1 MRGGAWHGRF
11 ICGGFRV
18 SGRVRSSIRSLFIAG
33 LLWACWPSAVFA
45 EGLEDQAQL
54 LAAEL
59 RCPVCQNLSVG
70 DSPSEMANQ
79 MRELVREKLKNGE
92 SPEQIRAYFVSRYG
106 EWILLAPKRRGF
118 NWVAWLLPFGAIL
131 GGIGVIGFV
140 VRRSIFRRQAPAGA
154 QLSPLDPRYASRLQA
169 ELKEWGQ

>member
-1 MRGGAWHGRF
+1 MH
-11 ICGGFRV
+11 RV
-18 SGRVRSSIRSLFIAG
+18 FQSLLIVAV
-33 LLWACWPSAVFA
+33 LWAWWPFA
-45 EGLEDQAQL
+45 GGGVTLDEQAQL

-79 MRELVREKLKNGE
+79 MRELVREKLKHGE

-106 EWILLAPKRRGF
+106 EWILLAPKRQGF

-131 GGIGVIGFV
+131 GGVGVIGLV
-140 VRRSIFRRQAPAGA
+140 VRRSVSRSRAPREGP
-154 QLSPLDPRYASRLQA
+154 LPPLDPRYASRLQA

>member
-1 MRGGAWHGRF
+1 MRS
-11 ICGGFRV
+11 V
-18 SGRVRSSIRSLFIAG
+18 LQSLLIVAV
-33 LLWACWPSAVFA
+33 LWAWWPCAASAIEF
-45 EGLEDQAQL
+45 EEQTQL

-106 EWILLAPKRRGF
+106 EWILLAPKRQGF

-131 GGIGVIGFV
+131 GGVGVIGFV
-140 VRRSIFRRQAPAGA
+140 VRRSVSRSRAPGDA
-154 QLSPLDPRYASRLQA
+154 QLPPLDPRYASRLQA

>member
-1 MRGGAWHGRF
+1 MRSVMLSVLIAAVVWLCCAGTGLA
-11 ICGGFRV
+11 V
-18 SGRVRSSIRSLFIAG
+18 SVENH
-33 LLWACWPSAVFA
+33 A
-45 EGLEDQAQL
+45 EL

-79 MRELVREKLKNGE
+79 MRELIREKLQNGE
-92 SPEQIRAYFVSRYG
+92 TPDQIRAYFVSRYG
-106 EWILLAPKRRGF
+106 EWILLAPKRQGF

-131 GGIGVIGFV
+131 SGIGVVVVV
-140 VRRSIFRRQAPAGA
+140 VRRSISRRQAPAGA

>member
-1 MRGGAWHGRF
+1 MRRRVFSLVMMAVLGAWPPALLAVSLEEQTHG
-11 ICGGFRV
+11 
-18 SGRVRSSIRSLFIAG
+18 
-33 LLWACWPSAVFA
+33 
-45 EGLEDQAQL
+45 

-79 MRELVREKLKNGE
+79 MREVIREKLKDGE

-106 EWILLAPKRRGF
+106 EWILLAPKREGF

-131 GGIGVIGFV
+131 GGLGVIGWV
-140 VRRSIFRRQAPAGA
+140 VRRAIARGHAPREEA
-154 QLSPLDPRYASRLQA
+154 LHPLDPRYARRLEA
-169 ELKEWGQ
+169 ELKEWGR